1 LPIEIEVEIGGRDM
15 QVLEILLE
23 ENALGSVRPVEV
35 VANVPVSLLV
45 PALVEE
51 LNLPQTDSYGRQLA
65 YRLCSAFEGRV
76 FVLPEDKSLGA
87 SGIQPGAKLALD
99 CYLVNGFMPTRMPNE
114 QEGYDRSF

>member
-1 LPIEIEVEIGGRDM
+1 M

-76 FVLPEDKSLGA
+76 FVLPETCLRLL
-87 SGIQPGAKLALD
+87 PGEWLYAYPHA
-99 CYLVNGFMPTRMPNE
+99 
-114 QEGYDRSF
+114 Q